1 MRRRAWPRCVS
12 AAAWAWRWQL
22 SVRNFCSEVGVTRN
36 ECRTRQSETPEHL
49 PPGKT
54 QGGSNNKD

>member
-1 MRRRAWPRCVS
+1 M
-12 AAAWAWRWQL
+12 
-22 SVRNFCSEVGVTRN
+22 TRN